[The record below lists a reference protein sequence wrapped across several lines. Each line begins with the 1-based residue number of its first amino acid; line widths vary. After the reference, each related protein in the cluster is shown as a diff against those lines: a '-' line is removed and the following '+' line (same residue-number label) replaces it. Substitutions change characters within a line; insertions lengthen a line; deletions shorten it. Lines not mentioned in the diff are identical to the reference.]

1 MLGSA
6 ALSLALVDAARAR
19 ERSIAGQSFVAPAR
33 LLIPAIGV
41 DAEVE
46 QIHIVD
52 GVMDVPEDPWRV
64 GWYSQLAFPG
74 QGGNVVMAGHKD
86 WWNVGPVF
94 FWDLG
99 QLEPEDDVVI
109 RSHRGDEIQYVVE
122 TIDQLS
128 SAIPPAE
135 YTADTGSELLTLITC
150 SGTFDGS
157 EYDSRLIVRARPA

>member
-1 MLGSA
+1 MFGTA
-6 ALSLALVDAARAR
+6 ALSLALIDANRVPERAIARQQ
-19 ERSIAGQSFVAPAR
+19 IVTPAR

-52 GVMDVPEDPWRV
+52 GVMDVPADPWRV

-86 WWNVGPVF
+86 WWNVGPVA

-99 QLEPEDDVVI
+99 LLVPGDDLVI
-109 RSHRGDEIQYVVE
+109 RGHRGDEFHYSVE
-122 TIDQLS
+122 SIEQLS
-128 SAIPPAE
+128 SAVPPIG
-135 YTADTGSELLTLITC
+135 YTASTGAELLTLITC
-150 SGTFDGS
+150 SGTFDGAQ
-157 EYDSRLIVRARPA
+157 YDFRLIVRARPA